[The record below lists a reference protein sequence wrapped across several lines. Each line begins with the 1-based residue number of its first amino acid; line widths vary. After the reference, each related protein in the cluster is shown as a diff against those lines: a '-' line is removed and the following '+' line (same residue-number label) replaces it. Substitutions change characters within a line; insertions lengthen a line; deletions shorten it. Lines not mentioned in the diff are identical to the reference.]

1 MEILERQKLII
12 FFQLGVSD
20 AEFSPDFGKRK
31 KKKNSESIML
41 TVIFR

>member
-31 KKKNSESIML
+31 KKKKIVRVSCL
-41 TVIFR
+41 L